1 MTYENKMNFNRFLVV
16 TNDGKVGDLML
27 KLISDEEI
35 KYVANIP
42 NEETDYTCYDENEV
56 EIIEKSIFENLNEY
70 TRI

>member
-35 KYVANIP
+35 KYVASIP
-42 NEETDYTCYDENEV
+42 NEETEYTWYDENEV
-56 EIIEKSIFENLNEY
+56 EIIDKSIFENLN
-70 TRI
+70 